1 MAKFKEKIKAQELR
15 KQGQSIKEIAR
26 KLDVSKS
33 SASVW
38 CRDIELTKKQIARLD
53 ERKLKGGYKG
63 RLKGAKI
70 QREKYM
76 KKVEKLEKEG
86 FNQIRRLSKKD
97 ILIAGIALYWGE
109 GNRKWHI
116 SGFGNSD
123 PRMIVFMIFWF
134 RNILGINKDRL
145 SLRVGINQIHKNRIK
160 IVERYWSEVT
170 GIPKNQFTKTILQK
184 VKNKKIYKNHNNH
197 YGTLHIRIRKSSDL
211 QHKIHGL
218 INALAERKKYQ

>member
-1 MAKFKEKIKAQELR
+1 MSKFKEKIKARELR
-15 KQGQSIKEIAR
+15 KQGQSIKEIAK
-26 KLDVSKS
+26 KLNVSKS
-33 SASVW
+33 SASIW
-38 CRDIELTKKQIARLD
+38 CRDIELTKIQIARLD

-70 QREKYM
+70 QREKYL
-76 KKVEKLEKEG
+76 KKVKKLEKEG
-86 FNQIRRLSKKD
+86 FNQIRKLSKKD

-123 PRMIVFMIFWF
+123 SRMIVFMIFWF
-134 RNILGINKDRL
+134 KKILGIDEKRL
-145 SLRVGINQIHKNRIK
+145 SLHVGINQIHENRIK
-160 IVERYWSEVT
+160 KVEKYWSEIT
-170 GIPKNQFTKTILQK
+170 GIPKNQFTKTIFQK
-184 VKNKKIYKNHNNH
+184 VKNKKIYKNHNSY

-218 INALAERKKYQ
+218 INALAERKRH